1 MSDSIKVYIPAT
13 IANVASGFDVLGMA
27 IDEPGDVV
35 VVRKTTTPGI
45 VIKNTLPQYNLPTN
59 PAENTAGVSLMAYLK
74 TIESDQGF
82 EIDIL
87 EKVNPGGG
95 MGSSAASAVAS
106 VFAANKLMGS
116 PLADE
121 ELLPA
126 ALEGEQVASK
136 AIHNDNVGPAL
147 LGGIVLTTSYVPL
160 RVIKITPPDDLVCV
174 VVYPHMKLNT
184 ADSRQALP
192 PSYTMHQATDHSAN
206 LAGLVEGLI
215 NSDYE
220 FIRDCLVD
228 VLAEPYRKKLIPG
241 FDEVKSAA
249 LENGALG
256 CSISGAGPSIF
267 ALTNDYDVAVRVM
280 EAMKVE
286 FGKGGLD
293 TDGYVSKVNADGPRV
308 LD

>member
-1 MSDSIKVYIPAT
+1 MLTEEEK
-13 IANVASGFDVLGMA
+13 
-27 IDEPGDVV
+27 
-35 VVRKTTTPGI
+35 R
-45 VIKNTLPQYNLPTN
+45 
-59 PAENTAGVSLMAYLK
+59 SL
-74 TIESDQGF
+74 
-82 EIDIL
+82 DIIL
-87 EKVNPGGG
+87 DKP
-95 MGSSAASAVAS
+95 
-106 VFAANKLMGS
+106 LM
-116 PLADE
+116 
-121 ELLPA
+121 
-126 ALEGEQVASK
+126 
-136 AIHNDNVGPAL
+136 
-147 LGGIVLTTSYVPL
+147 PL
-160 RVIKITPPDDLVCV
+160 RDV

-192 PSYTMHQATDHSAN
+192 PSYTMHQATEQSAN
-206 LAGLVEGLI
+206 LAGLVAGLI

-220 FIRDCLVD
+220 LIRDCLVD